1 MDIKL
6 ALICGID
13 IPIPELQLVIHQ
25 PKIKEIAYIGT
36 KDFFVG
42 AQSICINKNNLNIE
56 AENVLSNTSNFQIFM
71 TMMQEK
77 EMADKKLAVNQV
89 FTLLF
94 PNQKVLLTPRSILVQ
109 GAESIMIDESNFESL
124 QMCLKQIFCLNN
136 SDSQQM
142 GFNPQSKKAKE
153 IAEKLMRGRQRIAE
167 QNGEAD
173 ADIFSQY
180 LSTLA
185 IGLQMPLSELMDCTV
200 YQLFDLIKRYQLYID
215 WDIDIRSRLAGATP
229 DGKPT
234 NWMKN
239 IH

>member
-6 ALICGID
+6 ALMCGID

-215 WDIDIRSRLAGATP
+215 WDIDIRSRLAGAKS
-229 DGKPT
+229 DGKPE

>member
-6 ALICGID
+6 ALMCGID

-94 PNQKVLLTPRSILVQ
+94 PNQKVLLTPRSIMIQ
-109 GAESIMIDESNFESL
+109 GVESIMIDESNFESL

-185 IGLQMPLSELMDCTV
+185 VGLQMSLNQLMDCTV

-215 WDIDIRSRLAGATP
+215 WDIDIRSRLAGAKP
-229 DGKPT
+229 DGKPE

>member
-6 ALICGID
+6 ALMCGID
-13 IPIPELQLVIHQ
+13 IPIPELQLIIHQ

-94 PNQKVLLTPRSILVQ
+94 PNQKVLLTPRSIMIQ
-109 GAESIMIDESNFESL
+109 GTESIMIDESNFESL

-185 IGLQMPLSELMDCTV
+185 VGLQIPLNELMDYTV

-229 DGKPT
+229 DGKPE

>member
-6 ALICGID
+6 ALMCGID

-124 QMCLKQIFCLNN
+124 QMCLKQIFCLNS

-167 QNGEAD
+167 QNGKAD

-185 IGLQMPLSELMDCTV
+185 IGLQMSLNQLMDCTV

-215 WDIDIRSRLAGATP
+215 WDIDIRSRLAGAKP
-229 DGKPT
+229 DGKPE

>member
-6 ALICGID
+6 ALMCGID

-124 QMCLKQIFCLNN
+124 QLCLKQIFCLNN

-185 IGLQMPLSELMDCTV
+185 IGLQMSLNQLMDCTV

-215 WDIDIRSRLAGATP
+215 WDIDIRSRLAGAKP
-229 DGKPT
+229 DGKPE

>member
-6 ALICGID
+6 ALMCGID

-94 PNQKVLLTPRSILVQ
+94 PNQKVLLTPRSIMIQ
-109 GAESIMIDESNFESL
+109 GVESIMIDENNFESL

-185 IGLQMPLSELMDCTV
+185 VGLQIPLNELMDYTV

>member
-6 ALICGID
+6 ALMCGID
-13 IPIPELQLVIHQ
+13 IPIPELQLIIHQ

-94 PNQKVLLTPRSILVQ
+94 PNQKVLLTPRSIMIQ
-109 GAESIMIDESNFESL
+109 GTESIMIDESNFESL

-185 IGLQMPLSELMDCTV
+185 VGLQIPLNELMDYTV
-200 YQLFDLIKRYQLYID
+200 YHLFDLIKRYQLYID

>member
-6 ALICGID
+6 ALMCGID

-94 PNQKVLLTPRSILVQ
+94 PNQKVLLTPRSILIQ

-215 WDIDIRSRLAGATP
+215 WDIDIRSRLAGAKP
-229 DGKPT
+229 DGKPE

>member
-6 ALICGID
+6 ALMCGID

-185 IGLQMPLSELMDCTV
+185 IGLQMSLSELMDCTV

-215 WDIDIRSRLAGATP
+215 WDIDIRSRLAGAKP
-229 DGKPT
+229 DGKPE

>member
-6 ALICGID
+6 ALMCGID

-71 TMMQEK
+71 AMMQEK

-215 WDIDIRSRLAGATP
+215 WDIDIRSRLAGAKP
-229 DGKPT
+229 DGKPE

>member
-6 ALICGID
+6 ALMCGID

-109 GAESIMIDESNFESL
+109 DAESIMIDESNFESL

-215 WDIDIRSRLAGATP
+215 WDIDIRSRLAGAKP
-229 DGKPT
+229 DGKPE

>member
-6 ALICGID
+6 ALMCGID

-42 AQSICINKNNLNIE
+42 VQSICINKNNLNIE

-215 WDIDIRSRLAGATP
+215 WDIDIRSRLAGAKP
-229 DGKPT
+229 DGKPE

>member
-185 IGLQMPLSELMDCTV
+185 IGLQMSLNQLMDCTV

-215 WDIDIRSRLAGATP
+215 WDIDIRSRLAGAKP
-229 DGKPT
+229 DGKPE

>member
-6 ALICGID
+6 ALMCGID

-215 WDIDIRSRLAGATP
+215 WDIDIRSRLAGAKP
-229 DGKPT
+229 DGKPE

>member
-6 ALICGID
+6 ALMCGID

-94 PNQKVLLTPRSILVQ
+94 PNQKVLLTPRSILIQDV
-109 GAESIMIDESNFESL
+109 ESILIDENNFELL

-215 WDIDIRSRLAGATP
+215 WDIDIRSRLAGAKP
-229 DGKPT
+229 DGKPE

>member
-6 ALICGID
+6 ALMCGID
-13 IPIPELQLVIHQ
+13 IPIPELQLIIHQ

-94 PNQKVLLTPRSILVQ
+94 PNQKVLLTPRSIMIQ
-109 GAESIMIDESNFESL
+109 GTESIMIDESNFESL

-185 IGLQMPLSELMDCTV
+185 VGLQIPLNELMDYTV

>member
-6 ALICGID
+6 ALMCGID

-71 TMMQEK
+71 TMIQEK

-94 PNQKVLLTPRSILVQ
+94 PNQKVLLTPRSIMIQ
-109 GAESIMIDESNFESL
+109 GAESVMIDENNFESL

-136 SDSQQM
+136 SESQQM

-185 IGLQMPLSELMDCTV
+185 IGLQMPLNELMDCTV
-200 YQLFDLIKRYQLYID
+200 YQLFDLVKRYQLYID
-215 WDIDIRSRLAGATP
+215 WDIDIRSRLAGAKP
-229 DGKPT
+229 DGKPE

>member
-6 ALICGID
+6 ALMCGID

-109 GAESIMIDESNFESL
+109 GAESIMIDESNFELL

-215 WDIDIRSRLAGATP
+215 WDIDIRSRLAGAKP
-229 DGKPT
+229 DGKPE

>member
-6 ALICGID
+6 ALMCGID

-185 IGLQMPLSELMDCTV
+185 IGLQMSLNQLMDCTV

-215 WDIDIRSRLAGATP
+215 WDIDIRSRLAGAKP
-229 DGKPT
+229 DGKPE

>member
-6 ALICGID
+6 ALMCGID
-13 IPIPELQLVIHQ
+13 IPIPELQLIIHQ

-94 PNQKVLLTPRSILVQ
+94 PNQKVLLTPRSIMIQ
-109 GAESIMIDESNFESL
+109 GTESIMIDESNFESL

-142 GFNPQSKKAKE
+142 GFNPQSQKAKE

-185 IGLQMPLSELMDCTV
+185 VGLQIPLNELMDYTV

-229 DGKPT
+229 DGKPE